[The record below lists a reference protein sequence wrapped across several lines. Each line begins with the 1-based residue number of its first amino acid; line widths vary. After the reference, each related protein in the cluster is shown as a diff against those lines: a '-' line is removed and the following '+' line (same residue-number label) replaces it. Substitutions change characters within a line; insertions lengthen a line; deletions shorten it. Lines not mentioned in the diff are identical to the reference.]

1 MLGEKG
7 IQTFAQLAN
16 TSVNQIAEIMEDAG
30 PRYRLTGPELLESW
44 PQQAKLAAAGKWDE
58 LEALQQQVKSKKGA

>member
-1 MLGEKG
+1 LDKKG
-7 IQTFAQLAN
+7 VSTFAQLAETN
-16 TSVNQIAEIMEDAG
+16 ADQIIQIMEEAG
-30 PRYRLTGPELLESW
+30 SRYRLAGRDLLESW